1 MGKFAYKEV
10 LQIRGYPSSLKLV
23 KHSKSRFYWVH
34 YSTYIAPKGTIKIRK
49 STKTENQT
57 EAMRFAKDFYE
68 DLIVKKKM
76 GDFPVDKT
84 FARYTTKLIKIN
96 QKRVKNN
103 DYSLSQFNNDK
114 YRIENDLLPYF
125 AELDVSE
132 VNFLNISNFL
142 NILADKGYK
151 VNSQKKYLTL
161 IRKVLSLAIEDNE
174 ISSLPKFPDVNSLKI
189 KKKRQFVPYPKGRS
203 LDQKAGDEVRS
214 LINGTPIKR
223 DLLIEYLHL
232 IQDKYRCIK
241 KKHLA
246 ALADIMKIPFAEA
259 FEVASFYAHFDVLND
274 DEVEPPEITIRVC
287 DSLTCELKGSDKLI
301 KSLKKNYNI
310 QNIRVLRAPCMGL
323 CDFAPAVE
331 VGHNHIKD
339 ADLKKIDHAISNK
352 ITHSHIVEGISYD
365 DYTKAGGYKMLKDC
379 YAGKIDVDNIIATL
393 QDSGLKGMGG
403 AGFPA
408 GQKWKFVRMEP
419 GPRLM
424 TINGDEGE
432 PGTFKD
438 KLYLEKDLHR
448 FFEGMLIAAWAVEAK
463 DIYIYLRDEYPG
475 IRDKILRELK
485 IINTE
490 IVGNQTKIHL
500 RRGAGA
506 YICGEESAM
515 IESIEGKRGLPRHK
529 PPFVSKVG
537 LFGKPTLNHNIE
549 TVFWVREI
557 LEKGSLWFSSQG
569 KNGRKGPHSYSVSGR
584 VKNPG
589 VKLAPA
595 GITMNELIKDY
606 CGGME
611 EGHKFYGYLPG
622 GASGGLLP
630 STMANIPLDFGTLE
644 EHGCFIGSGAV
655 VVFSDK
661 DDITKV
667 VLNLLKFFEDESC
680 GQCTPCRVGTEK
692 AVKLLEKNNWNKT
705 LLNELVDMMGDASI
719 CGLGQ
724 AAGNPIRCALKYFG
738 KDIS

>member
-142 NILADKGYK
+142 NILAYKGYK

-274 DEVEPPEITIRVC
+274 DEIEPPEITIRVC

-310 QNIRVLRAPCMGL
+310 QDVRVLRAPCMGL

-611 EGHKFYGYLPG
+611 DGHKFYGYLPG

-705 LLNELVDMMGDASI
+705 LLTELVDMMGDASI